1 MLMHKSVLLKEAI
14 DGLNIKP
21 SGKYVDAT
29 IGYAGHS
36 SVILEKLNKE
46 GFLFAFDQDE
56 KAVEYSFDRLNQ
68 ISTNFKIFKDNFKNL
83 INYLDCNIDG
93 FLFDLGVSSPQ
104 LDEVQRGFS
113 YHSDALLDMRMD
125 TNQELDAAYV
135 VNNYTLEKLTDIFY
149 KYGEEK
155 YSKSI
160 AKNIIKSRPITTT
173 LELSEIIKGSVPLSY
188 RNQKHPARKVFQAL
202 RIEVNNE
209 LDILDNTI
217 RDAFDLL
224 NPGGRIVVITFHSL
238 EDKIIKDVFKSLSSN
253 IELKGV
259 PYNNGASKATII
271 TKKPIIPT
279 NEEIEINNRS
289 RSAKLRIIQKI

>member
-1 MLMHKSVLLKEAI
+1 MHKSVLLKEAI

>member
-125 TNQELDAAYV
+125 TNQKLDAAYV

-259 PYNNGASKATII
+259 PYNNGASKAIII

>member
-1 MLMHKSVLLKEAI
+1 MHKSVLLKEAI

-125 TNQELDAAYV
+125 TNQKLDAAYV

-259 PYNNGASKATII
+259 PYNNGASKAIII

>member
-1 MLMHKSVLLKEAI
+1 MHKSVLLKEAI

-125 TNQELDAAYV
+125 TNQKLDAAYV

>member
-125 TNQELDAAYV
+125 TNQKLDAAYV